1 MTDDFLVAAGS
12 TLKSI
17 SDSGKVGGYLVL
29 FDAVDKDQEFFTRST
44 DFWLENKSSL
54 PLIYD
59 HGRSPTFGRKKLT
72 NVMVETHDAG
82 VWIEGKLPI
91 RESAKIEGLWEDVKA
106 DRLGL
111 SSGTSGHL
119 AERVKRAHATEIT
132 LWPISEA
139 SLALMPA
146 QPKSRAVA
154 LKSLAAA
161 EFELSQQRWG
171 SLSPEERALN
181 LRAAAEFERLR
192 FLQITRECRPSLDG
206 EDREEMRRIYAALAE
221 TQLR

>member
-1 MTDDFLVAAGS
+1 MSMTDDFLVAAGS

-72 NVMVETHDAG
+72 NVMVETQDAG

-161 EFELSQQRWG
+161 EFELSQRWG
-171 SLSPEERALN
+171 SLSPEEQSLN
-181 LRAAAEFERLR
+181 LRAEFERLR
-192 FLQITRECRPSLDG
+192 FLQITRDCKPSSLVE
-206 EDREEMRRIYAALAE
+206 EDKAEMQKIYAAMARFE
-221 TQLR
+221 R